1 MDHFRELLNGMQGA
15 IWPRTIQQQI
25 MRANDVLFW
34 IFILLAIGAAVWGA
48 IDASTG
54 KSWCFIMT
62 VVVVMLS
69 ETSSHGSFE
78 AE

>member
-1 MDHFRELLNGMQGA
+1 MDQFRGHLNRTQDA

-34 IFILLAIGAAVWGA
+34 IFILLAIDAAVWVA

-62 VVVVMLS
+62 VVVVMFS
-69 ETSSHGSFE
+69 ETSSHDSLG